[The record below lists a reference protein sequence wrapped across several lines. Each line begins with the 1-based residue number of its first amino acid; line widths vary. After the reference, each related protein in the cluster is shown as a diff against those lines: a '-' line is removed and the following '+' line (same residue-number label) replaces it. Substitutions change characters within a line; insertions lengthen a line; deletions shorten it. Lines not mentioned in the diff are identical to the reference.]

1 MLSLTCILLSLKF
14 TNYKFLDGLSPQIT
28 NKVFETNDFAHD
40 LRNPRI
46 LASKHK
52 SAIKDGIDTTTFKG
66 PQIWQNIYL
75 GIRNSRSYTI
85 FKLNIKE
92 IRAYVAAANFAV
104 HS

>member
-1 MLSLTCILLSLKF
+1 M
-14 TNYKFLDGLSPQIT
+14 

-66 PQIWQNIYL
+66 PQIWQNISL
-75 GIRNSRSYTI
+75 GLRNSESHTF
-85 FKLNIKE
+85 FKLNINQ
-92 IRAYVAAANFAV
+92 IRAYVAAAKFAV
-104 HS
+104 HSWLV

>member
-1 MLSLTCILLSLKF
+1 M
-14 TNYKFLDGLSPQIT
+14 

-66 PQIWQNIYL
+66 PQICQNIYL
-75 GIRNSRSYTI
+75 GIRNSRSYTF

-92 IRAYVAAANFAV
+92 IRASVAAANFAV
-104 HS
+104 HSWLI

>member
-1 MLSLTCILLSLKF
+1 MLSLKF
-14 TNYKFLDGLSPQIT
+14 TNYKFLDSLSSPII
-28 NKVFETNDFAHD
+28 NKVFETNDFAAYD

-92 IRAYVAAANFAV
+92 IRAYVAAANLAV
-104 HS
+104 HSWLI

>member
-1 MLSLTCILLSLKF
+1 M
-14 TNYKFLDGLSPQIT
+14 
-28 NKVFETNDFAHD
+28 NKVFETNDFALD
-40 LRNPRI
+40 LRNSRI

-52 SAIKDGIDTTTFKG
+52 SAIKDGIDKTKFKG
-66 PQIWQNIYL
+66 PQIWQNVYL
-75 GIRNSRSYTI
+75 GIRNPRSHTI